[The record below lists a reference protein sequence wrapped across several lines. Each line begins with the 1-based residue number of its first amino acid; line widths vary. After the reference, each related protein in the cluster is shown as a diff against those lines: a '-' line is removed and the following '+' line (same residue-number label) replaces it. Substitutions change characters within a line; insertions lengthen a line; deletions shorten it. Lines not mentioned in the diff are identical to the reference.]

1 MALLAAGSAVLAAAM
16 PPQQREA
23 GRLPPTNN
31 GRMREDGELPQTNAA
46 TAATSAKAS
55 VSGDAAMAVAFM
67 QRPVVEGLEMNGN
80 TRLLLRIVRGLLRC
94 LCEMIGG

>member
-1 MALLAAGSAVLAAAM
+1 MAAGSAVLAAAM

-46 TAATSAKAS
+46 TAAISAKRFLG
-55 VSGDAAMAVAFM
+55 VLTLVGGMVDFM
-67 QRPVVEGLEMNGN
+67 TTLVPQKPDTNK
-80 TRLLLRIVRGLLRC
+80 
-94 LCEMIGG
+94 